1 VMVKG
6 SLASAMAPLV
16 DALLTRYAPAGRG
29 LEGKNAL

>member
-1 VMVKG
+1 MIKG

-16 DALLTRYAPAGRG
+16 DALLARYAGRG